1 MAHEAVPCP
10 IAKEID
16 SRQVPPRKVPSV
28 LYRRRRS
35 LRQTCA
41 HREGRANR
49 KAKNAHLQDEL
60 TQII

>member
-1 MAHEAVPCP
+1 VHEAVPSP

-35 LRQTCA
+35 LRQTCVY
-41 HREGRANR
+41 RQGRPNR
-49 KAKNAHLQDEL
+49 KAKNAHLKIDL
-60 TQII
+60 T